1 MANPE
6 LQVDQKIREANERMD
21 RIEKAVLEIAEVGL
35 GPEKLKEVKAMLDD
49 IKEVQSILDEPK
61 TSSDPTS

>member
-21 RIEKAVLEIAEVGL
+21 RIEEALLKITVIWGPGKLEEIKMILA
-35 GPEKLKEVKAMLDD
+35 GPETNSET
-49 IKEVQSILDEPK
+49 
-61 TSSDPTS
+61 TS

>member
-21 RIEKAVLEIAEVGL
+21 RIEKALLEVAEFDL
-35 GPEKLKEVKAMLDD
+35 GAEKLSEIKA
-49 IKEVQSILDEPK
+49 ILAGSE
-61 TSSDPTS
+61 TSSESPS

>member
-21 RIEKAVLEIAEVGL
+21 RIEKALLEVAEFDLGAEKL
-35 GPEKLKEVKAMLDD
+35 AEIKAILAGPE
-49 IKEVQSILDEPK
+49 
-61 TSSDPTS
+61 PTFSVPSV